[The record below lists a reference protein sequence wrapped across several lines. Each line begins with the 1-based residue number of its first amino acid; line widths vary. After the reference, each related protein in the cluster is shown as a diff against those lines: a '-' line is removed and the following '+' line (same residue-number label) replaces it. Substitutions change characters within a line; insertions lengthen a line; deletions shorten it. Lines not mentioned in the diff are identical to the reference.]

1 MSAIV
6 VAGGVSKRF
15 GQDKAL
21 VKLADKPLVSYVVDK
36 ALSAVDNVT
45 VVVNS
50 EAQKRRIAEV
60 ISKKARI
67 MVDYADIQT
76 PLVGALTGFEAAQAE
91 YAILLACDTV
101 FLSPEILSL
110 ILEVSTNRNAA
121 IPRWPN
127 GNIEPLHAAY
137 HVPTAAKAAEAAIE
151 NGKLDMRTMVDNMR
165 NVRYISTM
173 VLRQLDPKLTTFFN
187 INSPNDLRQAEATI
201 KRHVY

>member
-36 ALSAVDNVT
+36 TFSVVDDVT

-50 EAQKRRIAEV
+50 ETQKKKIAEA
-60 ISKKARI
+60 INKKTRI
-67 MVDYADIQT
+67 MLDQADVQT
-76 PLVGALTGFEAAQAE
+76 PLAGALTGFEAAETE
-91 YAILLACDTV
+91 YAILLACDTP

-110 ILEVSTNRNAA
+110 LVEVSTNRSAA

-127 GNIEPLHAAY
+127 GNIEPLHASY
-137 HVPTAAKAAEAAIE
+137 HAPTAAKAAKTAIE
-151 NGKLDMRTMVDNMR
+151 NGKFNMRAMVNNMR

-187 INSPNDLRQAEATI
+187 INSPNDLRQAEAMI
-201 KRHVY
+201 KHHVY

>member
-15 GQDKAL
+15 GQDKGL

-36 ALSAVDNVT
+36 AISVVDDVM

-50 EAQKRRIAEV
+50 ETQKKKIAEV
-60 ISKKARI
+60 ISEKARI
-67 MVDYADIQT
+67 MVDQADVQT
-76 PLVGALTGFEAAQAE
+76 PLAGALTGFEAAQTE
-91 YAILLACDTV
+91 YAILLACDTP

-110 ILEVSTNRNAA
+110 LLEVSANRSAA

-127 GNIEPLHAAY
+127 GNIEPLHASY
-137 HVPTAAKAAEAAIE
+137 HASTAAKAAKTATE
-151 NGKLDMRTMVDNMR
+151 NGRFDMRAMVDNMR
-165 NVRYISTM
+165 SVRYISTM

-187 INSPNDLRQAEATI
+187 INSPNDLRQAEAII
-201 KRHVY
+201 KHHVY

>member
-36 ALSAVDNVT
+36 AISVVDDLI

-50 EAQKRRIAEV
+50 ETQKRKIAE
-60 ISKKARI
+60 ILNEKASI
-67 MVDYADIQT
+67 MVDHVNVHT

-91 YAILLACDTV
+91 YAILLACDTP
-101 FLSPEILSL
+101 FLSPKILSL
-110 ILEVSTNRNAA
+110 LLEVSANRSAA

-127 GNIEPLHAAY
+127 GNIEPLHASY
-137 HVPTAAKAAEAAIE
+137 HTPTAAKAAKTAIE
-151 NGKLDMRTMVDNMR
+151 NGKFDMRAMVNNVR

-173 VLRQLDPKLTTFFN
+173 VLRQLDPKLMTFFN
-187 INSPNDLRQAEATI
+187 VNSPNDLKQAEAI
-201 KRHVY
+201 MRRHVY